1 MLAQVLFEVVAQP
14 VLLVN
19 GKLAFVNQEDLIA
32 RHLQQQF
39 VIQAVKFLIGFQH
52 AGLDFAQQMPRVR
65 V

>member
-1 MLAQVLFEVVAQP
+1 MLAQVLFKIVAQP

-19 GKLAFVNQEDLIA
+19 GKLTFVNQEDLIA